1 MKRLKDKIDGI
12 LNIEIRK
19 ITDGI
24 SPERRMAI
32 AATIFFI
39 LLSGYAIT
47 IGYGLYRIGKDKPL
61 SRLTEISHIDIP
73 NDDTS
78 DTLRMTD
85 DGRHSC
91 LKYESDESENNR

>member
-12 LNIEIRK
+12 LNIEIRE

-24 SPERRMAI
+24 SPERRLTI

-39 LLSGYAIT
+39 LFSGYVIT
-47 IGYGLYRIGKDKPL
+47 IGYGLYRIGRDTPL
-61 SRLTEISHIDIP
+61 SRLPEISHIDIP

-78 DTLRMTD
+78 DSLRMSD
-85 DGRHSC
+85 YGRDSC
-91 LKYESDESENNR
+91 LKYESYESENNR